1 MDFGN
6 QLTREQVTSDV
17 PVLQLPLDD
26 SNLNVIL
33 NQVIAESSSK
43 MAEKRIGERQ
53 DTNRRFWRGQ
63 HVDSSKLDGS
73 YQTAHVDNIVYQ
85 NEENRIVLAAS
96 RVPEITLAPSKDD
109 SELIEMTDRVQR
121 SVRNRIDS
129 NTIRRLIKDGL
140 RHHDLDLIGVIK
152 VRWDQNKG
160 KNGDYTFEL
169 VDPKSIMFSARSKIT
184 HDGFTAE
191 NCDVII
197 QWIEEPTQ
205 LVLSK
210 FPKKRDQLMAQWGMT
225 HIPQTVRYAEAHFSW
240 YDQSGQ
246 LVEGVAWKYDNI
258 IMESTRT
265 PYFDYQGMP
274 WINPET
280 GQIETKMRNHFTQPR
295 KPFIIFSYQNLQD
308 WVYDTT
314 TPFEQAI
321 KLNSIVNRRERQITE
336 ISDRTIPKI
345 IFSKGAFK
353 SGDAEKY
360 IAKMNNPKDHIQLTG
375 DADDIK
381 KAVMIIQGNAPDR
394 ILYEDIAALRS
405 RIDSLFNTH
414 GTTRGD
420 VRSGESGIARQI
432 AREGDLTI
440 TDDIVDFVV
449 ERVVFEMASWAVH
462 MMKMY
467 YTTPRPIK
475 NLGKDGEVTHDEV
488 MSDDIDDDVE
498 ILVKASA
505 TSPQE
510 RRSNATTFAN
520 AKITDPFTFFEDM
533 DVPMPKER
541 TKRLVSWQRGQQD
554 FYRNYLS
561 MLGIKDEQFNSA
573 DQAEEDIEKLVN
585 GKSVDME
592 STPDQKYVQKIAEY
606 MTSPAYR
613 NIGPEGQQAL
623 QQHIAKMRE
632 MVNNQLQNA
641 DQQPPAQDAGVPATA
656 GAQGQPTAP
665 VAQMASG

>member
-6 QLTREQVTSDV
+6 QQTTEQITSST
-17 PVLQLPLDD
+17 PVLSLPLDD
-26 SNLNVIL
+26 TQLNIVL
-33 NQVIAESSSK
+33 NQVISESSAK
-43 MAEKRIGERQ
+43 LAEKKITERQ
-53 DTNRRFWRGQ
+53 DINRRFWRGAQ
-63 HVDSSKLDGS
+63 VDSAKLDIS

-109 SELIEMTDRVQR
+109 SELIEMTQRVQR

-140 RHHDLDLIGVIK
+140 RHHDLDLIGIIK

-160 KNGDYTFEL
+160 KNGDYVFEL
-169 VDPKSIMFSARSKIT
+169 VDPKSVMFSARSKIV

-191 NCDVII
+191 KCDVII
-197 QWIEEPTQ
+197 HWIEEPTQ

-210 FPKKRDQLMAQWGMT
+210 FPQKRAQLESMFGMSQL
-225 HIPQTVRYAEAHFSW
+225 PQTMRYAEAHFSW
-240 YDQSGQ
+240 YDQQGK

-258 IMESTRT
+258 IMGSTRT

-280 GQIETKMRNHFTQPR
+280 GQIEMKQRNHFTQPR
-295 KPFIIFSYQNLQD
+295 KPFILFSYQNLQD

-321 KLNSIVNRRERQITE
+321 KINSIVNRRERQITE
-336 ISDRTIPKI
+336 ISDRTVPKI
-345 IFSKGAFK
+345 IFSKKAFK

-375 DADDIK
+375 DTEDIR
-381 KAVMIIQGNAPDR
+381 KAVMVIQGNAPDR

-475 NLGKDGEVTHDEV
+475 NMGKDGEIMHDEV
-488 MSDDIDDDVE
+488 SSDDIDEDVE
-498 ILVKASA
+498 IIVKASA
-505 TSPQE
+505 TGPQE
-510 RRSNATTFAN
+510 RRANATTFAN
-520 AKITDPFTFFEDM
+520 AKITDPYTFFEDM
-533 DVPMPKER
+533 DVPQPKER
-541 TKRLVSWQRGQQD
+541 TKRLISWQRGQDD
-554 FYRNYLS
+554 FYRNYMQ
-561 MLGIKDEQFNSA
+561 MLGIKDEQFDSA
-573 DQAEEDIEKLVN
+573 AKAEDDIEKIVN
-585 GKSVDME
+585 GKRVDLDSM
-592 STPDQKYVQKIAEY
+592 PDTKYVQTIADY
-606 MTSPAYR
+606 MQSPQYK
-613 NIGPEGQQAL
+613 NIGPEGQYAM

-632 MVNNQLQNA
+632 MVNNQVQDA
-641 DQQPPAQDAGVPATA
+641 SQQPQPQAAGIPAAAGP
-656 GAQGQPTAP
+656 QGQPATP
-665 VAQMASG
+665 TPQMASG